1 MTYWHHLVP
10 VFCCNNNSAP
20 WWAQEF
26 LLGRETAFPRA
37 SRILDPTAHW
47 LLLRPSRLSCRFKM
61 WPILNC
67 RLFWTMRI
75 KALSICHTKSLQIMQ
90 DSNQPNESTWNKEPW
105 TFVSNA
111 VQWVSTCL
119 HVAEKNHFSKIHLCR
134 YILNAWACLWVHQ
147 VLDAESQFLSP
158 TWERKPSP
166 HRHNSLCCSYKK
178 MLEKPWKAMIPGLVQ
193 IADESSGLVTDPK
206 GWPSTS
212 SRVHLCTSVSRYIEV
227 LVTASDC

>member
-10 VFCCNNNSAP
+10 VFCCNSNSAP

-90 DSNQPNESTWNKEPW
+90 IQINQMSPNETKNLELLYPMQSNESLHACMLRRRTISPRSISAD
-105 TFVSNA
+105 TFS
-111 VQWVSTCL
+111 
-119 HVAEKNHFSKIHLCR
+119 
-134 YILNAWACLWVHQ
+134 
-147 VLDAESQFLSP
+147 
-158 TWERKPSP
+158 
-166 HRHNSLCCSYKK
+166 
-178 MLEKPWKAMIPGLVQ
+178 MLEHACEFTKSLTQ
-193 IADESSGLVTDPK
+193 
-206 GWPSTS
+206 
-212 SRVHLCTSVSRYIEV
+212 RVNS
-227 LVTASDC
+227 